1 MYLSE
6 LKIWNFR
13 KYGSQENG
21 DPGLNLK
28 FNKGLNLL
36 VGENDS
42 GKTAIID
49 AIKYLLQTQSYDYQ
63 RFDEVDFFLPPGTEL
78 TDVNRAKSFKIECI
92 FRGFDV
98 ENNEAANFIEWLG
111 IEKDVSVHPPP
122 LSPPT
127 RGGGKTFPP
136 PVPLAEGEKGGGGRP
151 GVGAELLQKDCAG
164 NDRYFLKVILNAERK
179 DRKITY
185 DIKAGPDDEGTQLDG
200 AARDLLRVTYLKPL
214 RDAESELIPGKRS
227 RLAQILKSHDAFS
240 SVPEAEHTITKIAQS
255 TNKSIE
261 NYFIGKNERKED
273 IDDQSGKNLLIDI
286 NEYLKEFFTEKEI
299 NKIAKFTI
307 SGQSLSGILEK
318 LILDL
323 AEENSGLGSYNR
335 LYIATEL
342 LLLKRTNYYGL
353 KLSLI
358 EEVESHLHP
367 QAQLKLIE
375 YLQDEIAE
383 RSGVQLIMTT
393 HSPNLASKVKLDNL
407 IICKGDKS
415 FPMGSD
421 FTELEEGDYL
431 FLERFLDVTKAN
443 LFFAHGVILVE
454 GDAENILIPIIAD
467 ILGKPLTKH
476 GVSVVNVQS
485 TAFLRYSRIFKRK
498 SGEGMG
504 VKVAVVTDNDIKPDS
519 GLTQKQIKEKRT
531 EKENRY
537 NGNGIQ
543 TFISPDWTL
552 EYDIALSRLKKEFYT
567 AVLRAEKIQ
576 NSDTYGLT
584 PAKITE
590 VKQKVETDFST
601 WTSEHKTGPELAKAI
616 YEDYML
622 GKKISKPIV
631 AQCFAALLKGCEGI
645 KERIEA
651 DEKLKYL
658 VDAIKYVTE

>member
-13 KYGSQENG
+13 KYGSKENG

-28 FNKGLNLL
+28 FNKELNLL

-49 AIKYLLQTQSYDYQ
+49 ALKFVLQTQSYDSQ
-63 RFDEVDFFLPPGTEL
+63 RFDEKDFFLPSGVEP
-78 TDVNRAKSFKIECI
+78 TDADRAKSLKIECI
-92 FRGFDV
+92 FRGFDA

-111 IEKDVSVHPPP
+111 IV
-122 LSPPT
+122 
-127 RGGGKTFPP
+127 
-136 PVPLAEGEKGGGGRP
+136 
-151 GVGAELLQKDCAG
+151 KDCDG
-164 NDRYFLKVILNAERK
+164 NDRYYLKVTLNAECK

-185 DIKAGPDDEGTQLDG
+185 DIKAGADDEGTQLDG
-200 AARDLLRVTYLKPL
+200 VARDFLRVTYLKPL
-214 RDAESELIPGKRS
+214 RDAESELIPGRRS
-227 RLAQILKSHDAFS
+227 RLAQILKSHEAFS
-240 SVPEAEHTITKIAQS
+240 SVPETKHPITKIAES
-255 TNKSIE
+255 ANKQIE
-261 NYFIGKNERKED
+261 GYFKGKDENNSD
-273 IDDQSGKNLLIDI
+273 IPDQSGKKLLSDI

-299 NKIAKFTI
+299 GKIAKFNI

-323 AEENSGLGSYNR
+323 AEENSGLGSCNR

-358 EEVESHLHP
+358 EEVEAHLHP
-367 QAQLKLIE
+367 QAQLRLIE
-375 YLQDEIAE
+375 YLQNEIAE
-383 RSGVQLIMTT
+383 KSGVQLLMTT

-407 IICKGDKS
+407 IICKGDKA

-421 FTELEEGDYL
+421 FTELEKGDYL

-443 LFFAHGVILVE
+443 LFFAQGVILVE
-454 GDAENILIPIIAD
+454 GDAENILIPVIAD
-467 ILGKPLTKH
+467 IIGKPLTKH

-485 TAFLRYSRIFKRK
+485 KAFLRYSRIFKRK
-498 SGEGMG
+498 SGEGIG

-519 GLTQKQIKEKRT
+519 GFSAKEIADKRT
-531 EKENRY
+531 KKEAKY
-537 NGNGIQ
+537 NGQEIK

-552 EYDIALSRLKKEFYT
+552 EYDVALSGIKKEFYT
-567 AVLRAEKIQ
+567 AILQAEKIQ

-590 VKQKVETDFST
+590 VNQTVETDFTT
-601 WTSEHKTGPELAKAI
+601 WTLEHKTGQEIAKAI
-616 YEDYML
+616 YVDYML
-622 GKKISKPIV
+622 KKEISKAIV
-631 AQCFAALLKGCEGI
+631 AQCFAALLKGCEGT
-645 KERIEA
+645 K
-651 DEKLKYL
+651 D
-658 VDAIKYVTE
+658 

>member
-1 MYLSE
+1 MFLSE

-13 KYGSQENG
+13 KYGLGEG
-21 DPGLNLK
+21 GAPGLHLK
-28 FNKGLNLL
+28 LNKGLNLL

-49 AIKYLLQTQSYDYQ
+49 AIKYVLQTQSYDYQ
-63 RFDEVDFFLPPGTEL
+63 KIEEEDFFLQPGIEQ
-78 TDVNRAKSFKIECI
+78 TDANRAKSFKIECL
-92 FRGFDV
+92 FRGFDA

-111 IEKDVSVHPPP
+111 IEKDY
-122 LSPPT
+122 
-127 RGGGKTFPP
+127 
-136 PVPLAEGEKGGGGRP
+136 
-151 GVGAELLQKDCAG
+151 DG
-164 NDRYFLKVILNAERK
+164 NDRYYLKVTLNTERK
-179 DRKITY
+179 ERKITY

-200 AARDLLRVTYLKPL
+200 AARDLLRITYLKPL
-214 RDAESELIPGKRS
+214 RDAESELIPGRRS
-227 RLAQILKSHDAFS
+227 RLAQILKSHEAFS
-240 SVPEAEHTITKIAQS
+240 SVPESEHTITKIAES
-255 TNKSIE
+255 ANKQIDGYFKGKDE
-261 NYFIGKNERKED
+261 NDND
-273 IDDQSGKNLLIDI
+273 LSDQSGKNLLSDI

-299 NKIAKFTI
+299 NKIANFRI

-342 LLLKRTNYYGL
+342 LLLKRTNNYGL

-358 EEVESHLHP
+358 EEVEAHLHP
-367 QAQLKLIE
+367 QAQLRLIE
-375 YLQDEIAE
+375 YLQNEIAE
-383 RSGVQLIMTT
+383 KSGVQLLMTT

-407 IICKGDKS
+407 IICKGDKA

-421 FTELEEGDYL
+421 FTELEKGDYL
-431 FLERFLDVTKAN
+431 FLERFLDVAKAN
-443 LFFAHGVILVE
+443 LFFAQGVILVE
-454 GDAENILIPIIAD
+454 GDAENILLPVIAD

-476 GVSVVNVQS
+476 SLLVVNVQS
-485 TAFLRYSRIFKRK
+485 TAFLRYSRIFRRK

-504 VKVAVVTDNDIKPDS
+504 VKVSVVTDNDIKPDS
-519 GLTQKQIKEKRT
+519 AFTQGQINEKRT

-537 NGNGIQ
+537 NGNEIQ

-552 EYDIALSRLKKEFYT
+552 EYDIALSGLKKEFYI
-567 AVLRAEKIQ
+567 AVLRAERIQ

-584 PAKITE
+584 PLKITE
-590 VKQKVETDFST
+590 VNQKVETDFST
-601 WTSEHKTGPELAKAI
+601 WTSEHKTGQEIAKAI

-622 GKKISKPIV
+622 SKKISKPIV

>member
-13 KYGSQENG
+13 KYGSNEG
-21 DPGLNLK
+21 DAPGLHLML
-28 FNKGLNLL
+28 NKGLNLL

-49 AIKYLLQTQSYDYQ
+49 AIKYVLQTQSYDYQ
-63 RFDEVDFFLPPGTEL
+63 KIEEEDFFLQPEIEQ
-78 TDVNRAKSFKIECI
+78 TDANRAKSFKIECI
-92 FRGFDV
+92 FRGFDA

-111 IEKDVSVHPPP
+111 IEKDSD
-122 LSPPT
+122 
-127 RGGGKTFPP
+127 G
-136 PVPLAEGEKGGGGRP
+136 
-151 GVGAELLQKDCAG
+151 KDC
-164 NDRYFLKVILNAERK
+164 YFLKVTLNAERK
-179 DRKITY
+179 ERKIIP

-200 AARDLLRVTYLKPL
+200 AARDLLRITYLKPL
-214 RDAESELIPGKRS
+214 RDAESELIPGRRS
-227 RLAQILKSHDAFS
+227 RLAQILKSHEAFS
-240 SVPEAEHTITKIAQS
+240 SVPESEHTITKIAES
-255 TNKSIE
+255 ANKQIDGYFKGKDE
-261 NYFIGKNERKED
+261 NDNNLS
-273 IDDQSGKNLLIDI
+273 DQSGKNLLSDI

-299 NKIAKFTI
+299 NKIANFRI

-358 EEVESHLHP
+358 EEVEAHLHP
-367 QAQLKLIE
+367 QAQLRLIE
-375 YLQDEIAE
+375 YLQNEIANK
-383 RSGVQLIMTT
+383 SGVQLIMTT

-407 IICKGDKS
+407 IICKGDKA

-421 FTELEEGDYL
+421 FTELEKGDYL

-443 LFFAHGVILVE
+443 LFFAQGVILVE

-498 SGEGMG
+498 LGKGMG
-504 VKVAVVTDNDIKPDS
+504 IKVAVVTDNDIKPDS
-519 GLTQKQIKEKRT
+519 GLTSEQITEKRT
-531 EKENRY
+531 EKENKY
-537 NGNGIQ
+537 SGDGIK
-543 TFISPDWTL
+543 TFISPVWIL
-552 EYDIALSRLKKEFYT
+552 EYDISLSSLKKEFYI
-567 AVLRAEKIQ
+567 AVLCAEKIQ
-576 NSDTYGLT
+576 NSDAYGLT
-584 PAKITE
+584 SKKIKE
-590 VKQKVETDFST
+590 VINNVKADFTS
-601 WTSEHKTGPELAKAI
+601 WTSENKTDQQIAKAI
-616 YEDYML
+616 YEDYMI
-622 GKKISKPIV
+622 KKEISKAIV
-631 AQCFAALLKGCEGI
+631 AQCFAALLKKCKGI

-658 VDAIKYVTE
+658 VNAIKYVTE

>member
-1 MYLSE
+1 MFLSE

-13 KYGSQENG
+13 KYGSDG
-21 DPGLNLK
+21 SGASGLHLK
-28 FNKGLNLL
+28 LNKGLNLL

-49 AIKYLLQTQSYDYQ
+49 AIKFVLQTQSFDYQ
-63 RFDEVDFFLPPGTEL
+63 RLEEEDFFLQPGIESI
-78 TDVNRAKSFKIECI
+78 DANRAKSLKIECI
-92 FRGFDV
+92 FRGFDA

-111 IEKDVSVHPPP
+111 IEKDC
-122 LSPPT
+122 
-127 RGGGKTFPP
+127 
-136 PVPLAEGEKGGGGRP
+136 
-151 GVGAELLQKDCAG
+151 DG
-164 NDRYFLKVILNAERK
+164 NDRYYLKVTMNAERK

-200 AARDLLRVTYLKPL
+200 AARDFLRVTYLKPL
-214 RDAESELIPGKRS
+214 RDAESELIPGRRS
-227 RLAQILKSHDAFS
+227 RLAQILKSHEAFS
-240 SVPEAEHTITKIAQS
+240 LVPESEHTITKIAES
-255 TNKSIE
+255 ANKQIE
-261 NYFIGKNERKED
+261 GYFGGKDENNND
-273 IDDQSGKNLLIDI
+273 ISDQSGKNLLSDI
-286 NEYLKEFFTEKEI
+286 NKYLKEFFTEKEI
-299 NKIAKFTI
+299 NKIAKFNI
-307 SGQSLSGILEK
+307 SGRSLSGILEK

-358 EEVESHLHP
+358 EEVEAHLHP
-367 QAQLKLIE
+367 QAQLRLIE
-375 YLQDEIAE
+375 YLQSDLAE

-407 IICKGDKS
+407 IICKGNKV

-421 FTELEEGDYL
+421 FTELEKGDYL

-454 GDAENILIPIIAD
+454 GDAENILLPVMAD
-467 ILGKPLTKH
+467 ILGKSLTKH

-498 SGEGMG
+498 SGEGIG
-504 VKVAVVTDNDIKPDS
+504 VKVAVVIDNDIKPDS
-519 GLTQKQIKEKRT
+519 GLSVQEIADKRT
-531 EKENRY
+531 EKEEKY
-537 NGNGIQ
+537 NGQEIK

-552 EYDIALSRLKKEFYT
+552 EYDISLSTLRKEFYT

-576 NSDTYGLT
+576 NSDSYGLT

-590 VKQKVETDFST
+590 VNQKVETDFTT
-601 WTSEHKTGPELAKAI
+601 WTSEHKTEQEIAEAI
-616 YEDYML
+616 YKDYML
-622 GKKISKPIV
+622 NKEISKAIV
-631 AQCFAALLKGCEGI
+631 AQCFAALLKECEGI
-645 KERIEA
+645 KERIEV